1 MPKMRTCLII
11 LLFLMAVS
19 FCQTI
24 SKGKAP
30 SSSLVAEA
38 VVDTS
43 LLLFTI
49 IIDLFELS
57 TEKTEME
64 QLTKEISE
72 LKQTLKTGL
81 NFFGVKLNKNHLP
94 KRLFWLHI

>member
-11 LLFLMAVS
+11 LLFLMAVPL
-19 FCQTI
+19 FQTK

-38 VVDTS
+38 VYTS

-49 IIDLFELS
+49 IMDLFELS

-72 LKQTLKTGL
+72 LKQTLKSGL
-81 NFFGVKLNKNHLP
+81 NFFL
-94 KRLFWLHI
+94 